1 MIQVAV
7 NKPSGLQVLP
17 GGLFQQR
24 TVLTQLQ
31 WRSDSSDKQATHGIA
46 ALQEKDLWK
55 PSPVHR
61 LGRGTS
67 GLSLIL
73 NIIIIHR
80 HFGPWNRLT
89 ISACSSYVQEFCS
102 VQNHQLQSHK
112 LLLIQLLALLQA
124 AEAGWLSFLIPP
136 SVCDFSVRYTKQMQR
151 LQCTLTQDYFSKNHH
166 KSFSN
171 CCSLLED
178 WLKIIC
184 LLSVQGSWKHS
195 QSWLDGIK
203 MCLLSSLDTAIQHS
217 LLNTRKWWFVH
228 SDWNFEKCQVFLYLF
243 QSGLNA
249 YFYRGKAKL
258 KLTSDSHEDTILTF
272 FSLVMSL
279 QWQPT

>member
-31 WRSDSSDKQATHGIA
+31 WRSHSNDKQATHGIA
-46 ALQEKDLWK
+46 ALHEKDLWK

-89 ISACSSYVQEFCS
+89 ISA
-102 VQNHQLQSHK
+102 
-112 LLLIQLLALLQA
+112 
-124 AEAGWLSFLIPP
+124 
-136 SVCDFSVRYTKQMQR
+136 
-151 LQCTLTQDYFSKNHH
+151 
-166 KSFSN
+166 
-171 CCSLLED
+171 
-178 WLKIIC
+178 
-184 LLSVQGSWKHS
+184 
-195 QSWLDGIK
+195 
-203 MCLLSSLDTAIQHS
+203 
-217 LLNTRKWWFVH
+217 
-228 SDWNFEKCQVFLYLF
+228 
-243 QSGLNA
+243 
-249 YFYRGKAKL
+249 
-258 KLTSDSHEDTILTF
+258 
-272 FSLVMSL
+272 
-279 QWQPT
+279 